1 MGKFGDFD
9 HGYPVD
15 RTKRCIAK
23 TARGRPCRK
32 PALKAGRGVT
42 EQKCADHGGQTPA
55 EARHQREVLQDA
67 ESAPGT
73 QVVDGHWHRCAMCE
87 RPMLCLKAR
96 CNPERPVDCGTCD
109 DDPAP
114 LWGQRL
120 GDDLA
125 DEVVRR
131 AQERYQVSGALT
143 EDDANKVVK
152 DWYSLVALILNLPGS
167 VRAQASG
174 SSSRSWTRCF
184 RGTHEPLI
192 KDSALGA
199 AFEAFP
205 PRA

>member
-32 PALKAGRGVT
+32 PALKPGRGVT
-42 EQKCADHGGQTPA
+42 EQKCADHGGQTA
-55 EARHQREVLQDA
+55 TEARHQREVLQDA

-73 QVVDGHWHRCAMCE
+73 QVVDGHWHRCALCE

-109 DDPAP
+109 DDPAQ

-131 AQERYQVSGALT
+131 AQERHQVSRALT
-143 EDDANKVVK
+143 EDDANKVVAGLVLARRA
-152 DWYSLVALILNLPGS
+152 DLELAGIRPRASLGIIVALLDTLLQGYA
-167 VRAQASG
+167 RALDQG
-174 SSSRSWTRCF
+174 
-184 RGTHEPLI
+184 
-192 KDSALGA
+192 
-199 AFEAFP
+199 
-205 PRA
+205 